1 MHVRLKSYLF
11 SIIID
16 KLLRSEVFE
25 FSHKYLNKYL
35 NKFIVIF
42 IIDSLSM
49 LVLVLM
55 LMLMNSIHESIFR
68 FIGYRPYIE
77 TSDSINIAMPS
88 FIFHE
93 QSL

>member
-1 MHVRLKSYLF
+1 M
-11 SIIID
+11 
-16 KLLRSEVFE
+16 RSEVFE
-25 FSHKYLNKYL
+25 FSHKYL

-42 IIDSLSM
+42 IIDSLSI

>member
-25 FSHKYLNKYL
+25 FSHKYLNK
-35 NKFIVIF
+35 FIVIF
-42 IIDSLSM
+42 IIDSLSI
-49 LVLVLM
+49 LVLV